1 MLKEGTRQTWEKNMQ
16 KTYAKN
22 NSLNLNAKKKK
33 MTVYPEISF
42 EFLILKI
49 PCYVLTLSLIDQRVE
64 EVRAELFATK
74 QNGKQGQYRV
84 CKGIGQRSTKG
95 ETA

>member
-1 MLKEGTRQTWEKNMQ
+1 MGKK
-16 KTYAKN
+16 YAKN
-22 NSLNLNAKKKK
+22 ICKKQFSEFKRKKKK